1 MPATFKN
8 IIFLKCTQ
16 VALFYL
22 KYYNSFYNEKK
33 KKGPFWAVFKSFAIV
48 YD

>member
-1 MPATFKN
+1 MMPATFKN

-33 KKGPFWAVFKSFAIV
+33 KKKAPSGLSLKVLQ
-48 YD
+48 